1 MNMNLRSGARMLA
14 AVCSAGLLAAATTS
28 FADVNTTTPTDPDWQ
43 AMGKAAILER
53 VNRVRN
59 KNKAKNVILFIGDG
73 MGISTLTASRIL
85 EGQMRGQSGEE
96 NALSFERFPYTA
108 LIKTYNTNLQVPDSA
123 GTMTAMITGSK
134 TKAGIISLD
143 QKALRAVC
151 EGVDNHVLPTLLEKA
166 EDHGLATGI
175 VSSARI
181 THATP
186 AATYAHSPDRN
197 WENDGALPAEALKH
211 GCLDIAKQLIYS
223 PHGDGIDVIFGG
235 GRAQFMPEAYVD
247 PKNPKSKGKRKD
259 GLFLPHIWLD
269 QAPNRAIVSNK
280 MELDKVAKTTQ
291 QIMGLFSMSHL
302 PYNVDRDPKSDP
314 SLSELTAKA
323 VSMLKQKGGDKGFFL
338 MVESGRIDHGHHAGN
353 AYRAFTDTLE
363 FSEAIRKAMAMVNLD
378 ETLILV
384 TADHSHV
391 MTFSGYPSRGNPIL
405 GKVKSVDKNGKPSD
419 VFAKD
424 ALGLPYTTISYANGP
439 GYTGA
444 NDQQGEGPKSYPLYP
459 ATGWKGI
466 TSGRPDLTGVDTTAP
481 SFMQEAAVP
490 MSSET
495 HGGEDVALYAIGPQA
510 HLVSGLMEQNVIFH
524 LMDRALFHDIEKK

>member
-1 MNMNLRSGARMLA
+1 MNMTSITGAALCAALCPLVLA
-14 AVCSAGLLAAATTS
+14 ASAQAGT
-28 FADVNTTTPTDPDWQ
+28 NTTTPTDPDWQ
-43 AMGKAAILER
+43 AMGKAAIEER
-53 VNRVRN
+53 VNRHVN

-73 MGISTLTASRIL
+73 MGISTLTAARIL
-85 EGQMRGQSGEE
+85 EGQMRGHSGEE

-151 EGVDNHVLPTLLEKA
+151 KNVNHHVLPTLLEKA

-197 WENDGALPAEALKH
+197 WENDGSLTAEAKAE
-211 GCLDIAKQLIYS
+211 GCIDIAKQLIYS

-235 GRAQFMPEAYVD
+235 GRAQFMPEAYTD
-247 PKNPKSKGKRKD
+247 PRNPKKKGKRKD

-269 QAPNRAIVSNK
+269 KAPNRAIVSNK
-280 MELDKVAKTTQ
+280 VELDQVAKSTQ

-302 PYNVDRDPKSDP
+302 PYNVDRDKKMDP
-314 SLSELTAKA
+314 SLSELTTKA

-363 FSEAIRKAMAMVNLD
+363 FSKAIREAMAMVDLS

-405 GKVKSVDKNGKPSD
+405 GKVKSVDRNGLPSD

-424 ALGLPYTTISYANGP
+424 GLGLPYTTIGYANGP

-444 NDQQGEGPKSYPLYP
+444 NDQQGEGIKTYPLYP
-459 ATGWKGI
+459 VTGWRGI
-466 TSGRPDLTGVDTTAP
+466 TSGRPDLTNIDTTAP
-481 SFMQEAAVP
+481 SFMQEATVP

-495 HGGEDVALYAIGPQA
+495 HGGEDVALYAIGPQS

-524 LMDRALFHDIEKK
+524 LMDRALFHGQSKE